1 MAILP
6 EISKAE
12 RDAYERGRNYAAE
25 LEEMIRDSRRIVF
38 FGGAGVSTESGI
50 PDFRSADGIYSR
62 KYGNLSPERIISRS
76 FFDTAPDEFYDF
88 YRDKLLYLDAKPN
101 AAHKKLAELEAAG
114 KDITIVTQ
122 NIDGLHQLAG
132 SQKVIELHGSVLRN
146 YCMSCYTSY
155 SAEFIK
161 NSKGVPY
168 CLAEGCKGIVKPDVV
183 LYEESLKSDDTMNA
197 VRAIE
202 NCDMLIIAGTSLVV
216 YPAAGFV
223 RYFRGRH
230 SAIINLSASDRDSYM
245 ELVIHQKVGEV
256 LGAIDV
262 SKCI

>member
-1 MAILP
+1 MPILP

-12 RDAYERGRNYAAE
+12 REAYEKSRNYAAE

-50 PDFRSADGIYSR
+50 PDFRSADGIYSQ
-62 KYGNLSPERIISRS
+62 KYGKLSPERIISRS
-76 FFDTAPDEFYDF
+76 FFDTSPAEFYDF

-101 AAHKKLAELEAAG
+101 AAHLKLAELEKAG

-132 SQKVIELHGSVLRN
+132 SSRVIELHGSVLRN
-146 YCMSCYTSY
+146 YCMQCMTSY

-161 NSKGVPY
+161 NSTGVPR
-168 CLAEGCKGIVKPDVV
+168 CMAEGCNGIVKPDVV
-183 LYEESLKSDDTMNA
+183 LYEESLNSDDTLNA

-223 RYFRGRH
+223 TYFRGKH
-230 SAIINLSASDRDSYM
+230 SAIINLSSSSRDSYM
-245 ELVIHQKVGEV
+245 ELVIHRKVGEV